1 MALRTLDGAGLLKAG
16 SVICGVGAG
25 AGPTTFAVAERGCMV
40 FAADRY
46 LEVTP
51 RSDVTPASMMVR
63 PQQYTRRPLARGSVI
78 PVHSDPRAL
87 GLPSGHF
94 DGAFASGEIGRL
106 GSAGSLAAAMEEIG
120 RVLKP
125 GGVASVVAEF
135 LLEGPNGATGFDED
149 FLLLTPDLIQ
159 RYIVEPS
166 GLELLDAPTF
176 ELSRQT
182 YDARAVL
189 KDFGSSVR
197 SPRTVDQK
205 KNVFPNLVIFHEGFL
220 FCPIHLALRKPLEP
234 AARET
239 PAAPIS
245 ARFARAVEQQA
256 IAASGALA
264 RQIHVWNDAFGRDD
278 DEIGR
283 KNAEIV
289 QLSAANATMTSYDQ
303 RRVALQ
309 AVLDGALHGPASG
322 DLAERLREAGYKGF
336 SWVEAGRWAG
346 HTISTMIGQDA
357 DPVMMSGGL
366 KGVLCYGPYVSLPRG
381 RYRVEIDAFVLD
393 RPRGTLE
400 CAVIENFGAK
410 TVVEEMVAVTTLP
423 KRSAEPRPVI
433 LQFDLDEP
441 ITNAEFRVISDSAS
455 NVAIRSIT
463 LMERWLE
470 PVEPVEAPAGSQGR
484 RRAANRAV
492 KAP

>member
-1 MALRTLDGAGLLKAG
+1 MALRTLDGAGLLKTG
-16 SVICGVGAG
+16 SMICGVGAG

-51 RSDVTPASMMVR
+51 RSDVTPAAMMVR
-63 PQQYTRRPLARGSVI
+63 PQQYTRRALARGSVI

-87 GLPSGHF
+87 GLPDSHF
-94 DGAFASGEIGRL
+94 DGVFASSEVSRL
-106 GSAGSLAAAMEEIG
+106 GSAGSLTAAMEEIG

-149 FLLLTPDLIQ
+149 FLLLTPDMIQ

-189 KDFGSSVR
+189 KDFGSTVR

-220 FCPIHLALRKPLEP
+220 FCPIHLALRKPL
-234 AARET
+234 AAAT
-239 PAAPIS
+239 PKSRTAPIS
-245 ARFARAVEQQA
+245 ARFSKAVEQQA
-256 IAASGALA
+256 IAASGALS
-264 RQIHVWNDAFGRDD
+264 RQIHMWKDAYGRDD
-278 DEIGR
+278 DEVGR
-283 KNAEIV
+283 KNAEIK
-289 QLSAANATMTSYDQ
+289 QLSAANATMSAYDQ
-303 RRVALQ
+303 RRAALQ
-309 AVLDGALHGPASG
+309 QILDGVLNGPASG
-322 DLAERLREAGYKGF
+322 DLAARLRDAGYKGF

-346 HTISTMIGQDA
+346 PAISTVIGQDA
-357 DPVMMSGGL
+357 DPVMISGGR
-366 KGVLCYGPYVSLPRG
+366 KGVLCYGPYISLPRG
-381 RYRVEIDAFVLD
+381 RYRVEIDVFVLD
-393 RPRGTLE
+393 RARGTLE
-400 CAVIENFGAK
+400 CAVIENFGAR
-410 TVVEEMVAVTTLP
+410 TVVEETVAVTTLP
-423 KRSAEPRPVI
+423 KRSAEPRPIV

-441 ITNAEFRVISDSAS
+441 ITNAEFRVITDSAS
-455 NVAIRSIT
+455 NVAVRGIA

-470 PVEPVEAPAGSQGR
+470 PVGPVKDKAGSTAP
-484 RRAANRAV
+484 RRAAARII